1 MINEF
6 LKNIIENI
14 FEAFPNLSDCI
25 YSYDRFS
32 DTHFIMIQS
41 KSIYESELFA
51 RLDADISMKF
61 YNLGQQG
68 SLCFISPDSQIS
80 MENPRTFINKRLP
93 KAVTVVNGG
102 LNYSIPDIFFSF
114 PIVNQC
120 FLVHNSIVKSFD
132 SDNSN
137 IYSLAA

>member
-6 LKNIIENI
+6 LQNSIEDI
-14 FEAFPNLSDCI
+14 FRAFPNLSDCI
-25 YSYDRFS
+25 YSYDRYS
-32 DTHFIMIQS
+32 DTHFIMIRS
-41 KSIYESELFA
+41 NSIYESELFA
-51 RLDADISMKF
+51 RLDADISIKF

-80 MENPRTFINKRLP
+80 MANPRIFVNKTLP
-93 KAVTVVNGG
+93 KAVTAVNGV

-114 PIVNQC
+114 PVVNQS